1 MNKLLSYCIVLVT
14 VFAAPPL
21 LASLG
26 EQEKQPNIILIF
38 SDDAGYDDFGFQG
51 STVLK
56 TPNID
61 SLASSGV
68 RFTQGYVTDPTCG
81 PSRAGLMTGRYQQKF
96 GYQEINVPGY
106 MSPNSKYLGD
116 DMGLPTDQRTIAD
129 YMKERGYATAAYG
142 KWHLGNADRFHP
154 TKRGFDEFYGFRGG
168 DRSYFSYGPNNKLPH
183 NDKRMERGFG
193 KFEEPKE
200 YLTDQLGTEAS
211 DFITRH
217 KDNPFFIYLAFN
229 APHTPMEATEKD
241 LAQFPQLTGKRKIY
255 AAMSLAM
262 DRAIGNVLDTVKKQ
276 GLEDNTIVVFTND
289 NGGPT
294 DKNASV
300 NWPLAGTKSNH
311 LEGGL
316 RVPYVIKWPSKLS
329 QGVEYNKMVSTMDL
343 LPSFFAAAGGD
354 TSKLESVDGEVLWPY
369 LTGEV
374 TGEPHKALFWKKD
387 VRAAIRQ
394 GDWKLIRFA
403 DRPAELYN
411 IKEDEGEQNNL
422 ANKYPERVRSM
433 FKEIFAWELTH
444 ERPLWTLSQKFEDYD
459 ISRMDKYRVPS
470 KEAQEWKWVPQT
482 TKSQ

>member
-1 MNKLLSYCIVLVT
+1 MNKLLSCCIILVMVL
-14 VFAAPPL
+14 AAPPL
-21 LASLG
+21 FASPD
-26 EQEKQPNIILIF
+26 EQENQPNIILIL

-51 STVLK
+51 NTVLK

-61 SLASSGV
+61 TLASNGV
-68 RFTQGYVTDPTCG
+68 RFTQGYVTDPTCA

-142 KWHLGNADRFHP
+142 KWHLGDADRYHP

-168 DRSYFSYGPNNKLPH
+168 DRSYFSYGANNRLPH
-183 NDKRMERGFG
+183 HDKRMERGFG

-200 YLTDQLGTEAS
+200 YLTDQLGAEAS
-211 DFITRH
+211 DFIIRH

-229 APHTPMEATEKD
+229 APHTPMEATEED
-241 LAQFPQLTGKRKIY
+241 LAQFPQLKGKRKTY
-255 AAMSLAM
+255 AAMLLAM
-262 DRAIGNVLDTVKKQ
+262 DRAIGNVLDTLKKQ

-316 RVPYVIKWPSKLS
+316 RVPFVIKWPAKLPR
-329 QGVEYNKMVSTMDL
+329 GVDYNQPVSTMDL
-343 LPSFFAAAGGD
+343 LPSFFSAAGGD
-354 TSKLESVDGEVLWPY
+354 ASKLKSIDGKVLWPY
-369 LTGEV
+369 LSGEV
-374 TGEPHKALFWKKD
+374 KEGPHKALFWKKD
-387 VRAAIRQ
+387 VRAAVRQ

-411 IKEDEGEQNNL
+411 VKEDEGEQNNL
-422 ANKYPERVRSM
+422 ADKYPQRVRSM

-444 ERPLWTLSQKFEDYD
+444 ERPLWMLTQKYEDYD
-459 ISRMDKYRVPS
+459 ISRMDRYRVPS
-470 KEAQEWKWVPQT
+470 KEPQDWKWVPRVT
-482 TKSQ
+482 NSK